1 MSTNQLN
8 KKITPIQKKANN
20 REVGRTGRERIKN
33 TIAETPLSLVRANA
47 MYSRRKLHFSGLS
60 HAF

>member
-8 KKITPIQKKANN
+8 KKITPIPKKANN
-20 REVGRTGRERIKN
+20 REVGMTGRERIKK
-33 TIAETPLSLVRANA
+33 TIAETPFSLVRANA
-47 MYSRRKLHFSGLS
+47 MYSKRKLHFSGLS